1 MYMTIMIY
9 FITCFTSNLV
19 SFP

>member
-1 MYMTIMIY
+1 MTIMIY